1 MYNRFIKTLCLG
13 FIFLLTFVSCNDYQ
27 EQIDELESQISNI
40 SVQSLRDKIAQ
51 LETEIK
57 TLRDSEDISKLQ
69 IEIDELKRQLGLVVH
84 VEADLE
90 KPEYEISD
98 FIWRAMNFFYFWQD
112 DVNLLANTRYDD
124 RNQYIQMIKE
134 NSDPEKFFDRLLYE
148 KGEKYGDRFSWFIDD
163 YIEQEKDF
171 QGVSK
176 DHGMQWRPSR
186 TTNNS
191 NDLFGYVQLV
201 HAGSN
206 AEEQEVK
213 RGMLFTKVDNQPL
226 TLNNYREYWL
236 GDVDSFTIHLAKAEF
251 NDAGSFTGFVET
263 GQTIT
268 LTAQE
273 DFARDPIIVNKVIE
287 KGNHK
292 IGYLFYNQFVYN
304 NTRHI
309 QLNDVFDEFKSEG
322 ITDLIVDLRYNRG
335 GSSAT
340 SDFIASAIS
349 GKGENDIIS
358 KSFWNPNFLNTL
370 YGGADALIEYFPD
383 DVPLRGSETSVMIN
397 KLDLERVFFITSRF
411 SASASEQLINNLDP
425 YMEVIQ
431 VGETTVGKN
440 DGSFTLYDI
449 EEVDP
454 RWYTSRNNGAVNPN
468 HNNAIQP
475 LVVKS
480 GNAEEFYEFESGL
493 VPDYEIIERVLDL
506 GTIGDASERLLARV
520 LEVIA
525 PSGNRYLDANH
536 YDVEFEVMELPED
549 QTGFLIYELETLF
562 PTQE

>member
-40 SVQSLRDKIAQ
+40 SVQSLRDKIA
-51 LETEIK
+51 
-57 TLRDSEDISKLQ
+57 
-69 IEIDELKRQLGLVVH
+69 QLGLVVH

-226 TLNNYREYWL
+226 TLNNYEYYWF

-251 NDAGSFTGFVET
+251 NDAGGFIGFVET

-273 DFARDPIIVNKVIE
+273 DFARDPILVNKIIE
-287 KGNHK
+287 RGNHK
-292 IGYLFYNQFVYN
+292 IGYLFYNQFVFN
-304 NTRHI
+304 DERHRQI
-309 QLNDVFDEFKSEG
+309 NDAFGMFESEN

-349 GKGENDIIS
+349 GKGKDDVIS
-358 KSFWNPNFLNTL
+358 KSFWNPNVLNAW
-370 YGGADALIEYFPD
+370 YGGDVVTENFPD
-383 DVPLRGSETSVMIN
+383 NVPLRDSDDKISIN
-397 KLDLERVFFITSRF
+397 KLDLKRVFFITSGS
-411 SASASEQLINNLDP
+411 SASASEQLINNLKP
-425 YMEVIQ
+425 YMQVIQ
-431 VGETTVGKN
+431 VGDKTVGKN
-440 DGSFTLYDI
+440 DGSLTLYDVEDI
-449 EEVDP
+449 PP
-454 RWYTSRNNGAVNPN
+454 RGYFSRENGTVNPN
-468 HNNAIQP
+468 HKNAIQP

-480 GNAEEFYEFESGL
+480 GNAEEFYQFESGL
-493 VPDYEIIERVLDL
+493 EPDYKIIEDL
-506 GTIGDASERLLARV
+506 LNLGAIGDPSEPLLAQV

-525 PSGNRYLDANH
+525 PSGNRYLGTHHD
-536 YDVEFEVMELPED
+536 DVEFEVMELPED